1 LVASAGGRLEPDLE
15 AAGGEL
21 IRLPADTK
29 NPFTALANAFRIAR
43 IVRRRR
49 VEIIH
54 ARSRA
59 PAWSALLAARLSGAA
74 FVTTFHGIYNARTPL
89 KRFYNSVMARGDVV
103 IANSE
108 YTREHILGHYDAPPR
123 RVVTIPRGVDLEAF
137 DRDNVAPEDVA
148 ATRAHWKLAAD
159 DARCVLIAPARL
171 TRWKGQ
177 LLLVD
182 AIKLIER
189 RRPGAL
195 KVILAGDPQGRQG
208 YVEEIVTAIEAAG
221 LQEVVALVGHV
232 RQMPTAFAASDVAV
246 FPVIEPEAF
255 GRGAVEAQAMGVP
268 VIASNIGGYT
278 ETVVEGETGF
288 LVPPGNA
295 AALAV
300 AIERLMD
307 TGPGARVEMGRK
319 GRERVRRLYSKA
331 ALQSATLALYQR
343 LLSEAGVR
351 GVKRVRRGEE
361 AALER
366 NSRGE
371 RT

>member
-1 LVASAGGRLEPDLE
+1 
-15 AAGGEL
+15 
-21 IRLPADTK
+21 
-29 NPFTALANAFRIAR
+29 
-43 IVRRRR
+43 
-49 VEIIH
+49 
-54 ARSRA
+54 
-59 PAWSALLAARLSGAA
+59 
-74 FVTTFHGIYNARTPL
+74 
-89 KRFYNSVMARGDVV
+89 
-103 IANSE
+103 
-108 YTREHILGHYDAPPR
+108 
-123 RVVTIPRGVDLEAF
+123 
-137 DRDNVAPEDVA
+137 
-148 ATRAHWKLAAD
+148 
-159 DARCVLIAPARL
+159 
-171 TRWKGQ
+171 
-177 LLLVD
+177 
-182 AIKLIER
+182 
-189 RRPGAL
+189 
-195 KVILAGDPQGRQG
+195 
-208 YVEEIVTAIEAAG
+208 
-221 LQEVVALVGHV
+221 
-232 RQMPTAFAASDVAV
+232 V